1 MEDTRRATQSSEEP
15 SGDYEAPQ
23 VIEIW
28 PVYGETLGSS
38 TGGADSNGQG
48 LY

>member
-1 MEDTRRATQSSEEP
+1 MEETTRGAAATPGE

-23 VIEIW
+23 VFDLGSVFE
-28 PVYGETLGSS
+28 VTLGSS

>member
-1 MEDTRRATQSSEEP
+1 MEDVQTPGKP
-15 SGDYEAPQ
+15 SGEYETPQ
-23 VIEIW
+23 VFDLG
-28 PVYGETLGSS
+28 PVFEVTLGSS